1 MRCSW
6 GWVILWRSI
15 KSTAIKTFYA
25 FTVRV
30 AEFARLKTLTIF
42 LHAVRALAGAALLR
56 FGWTGLAFPS
66 DHFPHK
72 GVRVLAEDM
81 LNGLMPKFLFIR
93 H

>member
-15 KSTAIKTFYA
+15 KSTAIKTFYT

-30 AEFARLKTLTIF
+30 AEFARLETLAVF
-42 LHAVRALAGAALLR
+42 LHAVRALASTSLLG
-56 FGWTGLAFPS
+56 FGWTGLALPN

-72 GVRVLAEDM
+72 GVRVFAENM
-81 LNGLMPKFLFIR
+81 LNGLVPKFLFTR